1 MDYKFFLQSL
11 LRIVFT
17 PEKAWDI
24 ILKENRSDKDLRNN
38 FLFPMIALVTIAA
51 FLGSIIFT
59 NSKLSVVYS
68 IFTGLKYIVLLL
80 LVIYSSAL
88 VMGEITKPLDLGKNF
103 TISFRLI
110 VYSLTPMFLCQIA
123 SHLFESLIFV
133 NILSLYGMYIFWIG
147 AEKFLNPPDYKKMPM
162 LIAIFVFVT
171 GVFFTFNWLISAI
184 TEKISFSVVH
194 TLLR

>member
-11 LRIVFT
+11 LRIIFT

-38 FLFPMIALVTIAA
+38 FLFPFIVLVTFAA

-68 IFTGLKYIVLLL
+68 IFAGLKYIVLLL
-80 LVIYSSAL
+80 LVIYSSTL
-88 VMGEITKPLDLGKNF
+88 VLGEITKPLDLGKNF
-103 TISFRLI
+103 SISFRLI
-110 VYSLTPMFLCQIA
+110 VYSSTPLFLCQIV

-133 NILSLYGMYIFWIG
+133 NILSLYGTYIFWIG
-147 AEKFLNPPDYKKMPM
+147 AEKLLSPPDYKKMPM

-171 GVFFTFNWLISAI
+171 GIFITCNWLISVI